1 MKRLLNL
8 GAAALL
14 LVATTLQASEPA
26 GSPQPSPNLWLPQ
39 NIDWI
44 AATDSELNAMPAS
57 GPSVA
62 MRDNPPQEEVF
73 EEPWFNGNKAHKY
86 LGIGSIALAT
96 LALLSPKEE
105 DGPHEA
111 FAKGAAALGGAAV
124 ASGLV
129 VHWDDIANGG
139 GLSDPDNQHALLS
152 ALGALG
158 FALAVSEA
166 PEAEHAG
173 PGAVGFVAMAI
184 GIRLTW

>member
-8 GAAALL
+8 GATALL
-14 LVATTLQASEPA
+14 LVATTLHASEPA
-26 GSPQPSPNLWLPQ
+26 GGAQASPHLWLPQ
-39 NIDWI
+39 DSQWI
-44 AATDSELNAMPAS
+44 AATDTQLNAMPAS
-57 GPSVA
+57 GSAA
-62 MRDNPPQEEVF
+62 MTSSAAPEEAF

-105 DGPHEA
+105 DGAHEA

-152 ALGALG
+152 ALGAIG

-166 PEAEHAG
+166 PDSGHAG
-173 PGAVGFVAMAI
+173 PGAIGFVAMAV

>member
-1 MKRLLNL
+1 MPMISELHCNKTDEGAKRWRDC
-8 GAAALL
+8 LL
-14 LVATTLQASEPA
+14 LVLP
-26 GSPQPSPNLWLPQ
+26 PCCWLPPPC
-39 NIDWI
+39 
-44 AATDSELNAMPAS
+44 TLAS
-57 GPSVA
+57 
-62 MRDNPPQEEVF
+62 PPEEAF

-105 DGPHEA
+105 DGAHEA

-139 GLSDPDNQHALLS
+139 GLSDPDNQHALL
-152 ALGALG
+152 GALG

-166 PEAEHAG
+166 P
-173 PGAVGFVAMAI
+173 
-184 GIRLTW
+184 